1 MLNSLCRCM
10 TAPVDGYETTAAALA
25 ALDTIRSECTA
36 LHSVLLPVE
45 VWPKFKAW
53 HGKPDAAA
61 FHCSMLLLA
70 LKRGHLKQLTHPIH
84 RYLIKDSEV
93 RADLRLQYVKDLPE
107 RWMYY
112 DDALERHQK
121 SRIFTGRIV
130 ELQCA
135 EWLEAHDW
143 TITALDALQQGPDI
157 EARDPSGC
165 VTAFEVKFIGTQDGD
180 FTRILNSIASGPSW
194 GGISAYSGI
203 NYLLFRLYQAAKQL
217 GRFDRPRIAV
227 AVIDDST
234 WRKFKVQLKNGWLDL
249 RNPRF
254 LGSDP
259 GWEEFIAKQERRYPE
274 LRVDLAP
281 TLGALDAAWVFRQ
294 RYGYEYSREYVLPT
308 RNGSVRAGKRS

>member
-10 TAPVDGYETTAAALA
+10 TARVDGYETTAAALA
-25 ALDTIRSECTA
+25 ALDAIRSACTA
-36 LHSVLLPVE
+36 LRSVFLPDE
-45 VWPKFKAW
+45 MWPKFKAW

-84 RYLIKDSEV
+84 RYLIKDGEV

-121 SRIFTGRIV
+121 SRSFTGRIV

-135 EWLEAHDW
+135 EWLEAHEW
-143 TITALDALQQGPDI
+143 TITALEALQEGPDI
-157 EARDPSGC
+157 EAREPSGC
-165 VTAFEVKFIGTQDGD
+165 VTAFEVKSIGTEDRD
-180 FTRILNSIASGPSW
+180 FEMILRSIKGEPSW
-194 GGISAYSGI
+194 GWSSPYSGS
-203 NYLLFRLYQAAKQL
+203 NYLLFRLYEAAKQF
-217 GRFDRPRIAV
+217 GRFEGPRIAV

-234 WRKFKVQLKNGWLDL
+234 WPRFEVQVKNGSIDL

-274 LRVDLAP
+274 LRVDLAH
-281 TLGALDAAWVFRQ
+281 TLGALDSAWVFRQ
-294 RYGYEYSREYVLPT
+294 RYGYEYSQEYVLPT
-308 RNGSVRAGKRS
+308 RNGSARTGKRS